1 MKRQEES
8 SSEVIKLWVAFEEE
22 LKVVVS
28 EKNTEI

>member
-1 MKRQEES
+1 MKKQEES
-8 SSEVIKLWVAFEEE
+8 SSEALKLRAAFEEE